1 MKNMVQYVSKH
12 SLRTPINQADKNRD
26 FITSV
31 RHSTITIIFSWF
43 CSLCSNFILTKLRT
57 ENLFF
62 SSFNENICEATN
74 GRKDEAAARLTKK
87 LRGAIADAAA
97 VAIILL

>member
-1 MKNMVQYVSKH
+1 VFKFH
-12 SLRTPINQADKNRD
+12 
-26 FITSV
+26 
-31 RHSTITIIFSWF
+31 
-43 CSLCSNFILTKLRT
+43 ILTKLRT
-57 ENLFF
+57 ENLL

-87 LRGAIADAAA
+87 LRGAIAIAAAAAAA